1 MQLIMLFLGAMLVNN
16 IVLTYFLGVSPYAST
31 SDEMD
36 YSLGIGAAVTLVL
49 TISSAVI
56 FPVYNFIMLPLGI
69 EFMYIITFILIIA
82 GITQLTEILLRK
94 FIPKLHKFLGIYLPL
109 IAANCV
115 IFGVVLINTEFFSD
129 SFLMT
134 IARALGAGA
143 GFTLVTVI
151 LSGIKERL
159 DHDEISPLIK
169 GIPIAMIVTGFMSAI
184 FFGFTGIVG

>member
-1 MQLIMLFLGAMLVNN
+1 MLFLGAMLVNN
-16 IVLTYFLGVSPYAST
+16 IVLTHFLGVSPYAST

-36 YSLGIGAAVTLVL
+36 CSLGIGAAVTLIL

-69 EFMYIITFILIIA
+69 EFMYIIAFILIIA

-94 FIPKLHKFLGIYLPL
+94 FTPKLHKFLGIYLPL

-115 IFGVVLINTEFFSD
+115 IFGVVLMNTDFAD

-134 IARALGAGA
+134 IAHALGAGT